1 MILGSYRQGIKFFSS
16 PLMVTTKDLSCA
28 DRLPTTNMNCF
39 FKSYLINIC
48 HSRRLRESM
57 QLLTLA
63 LAQMSA
69 VHLLFSDCFLRGD
82 LSSILST
89 TLAGWVGA
97 LRFHHPLKDDIVICA
112 YIYHVQT
119 TGPTPT
125 RQWTQLTQWQRLKP
139 CSTWEPGAFFCIF
152 TLLSKNIYM
161 FFFFCIFTYP
171 MSNAYQEHFCIFT
184 CPA

>member
-1 MILGSYRQGIKFFSS
+1 MIFGSYRQGIKFFSS

-97 LRFHHPLKDDIVICA
+97 CRYHDPQTDDILVHA
-112 YIYHVQT
+112 YTLYLFRPLVPPSLDSELGTHSGNAWSYVGHRSQV
-119 TGPTPT
+119 P
-125 RQWTQLTQWQRLKP
+125 L
-139 CSTWEPGAFFCIF
+139 SAFSSI
-152 TLLSKNIYM
+152 I
-161 FFFFCIFTYP
+161 
-171 MSNAYQEHFCIFT
+171 
-184 CPA
+184 